1 MSGVQFLVCLWTLLI
16 AQSGFVRSE
25 IQFIK
30 KDEGDS
36 VHFPCA
42 TEQRNPPP
50 FGVYLKRSWLNQDD
64 MLFKHAGEEFTVGND
79 QDKNRTSVNGDPSSH
94 SVEVIISKLTVRDTD
109 RYYCE
114 FVVENPS
121 SEDER
126 VKGKTEFFLLVGAD
140 SSGSVDRGRLETC
153 AGGSVVLPCLP
164 EQEGLVVEG
173 VSLKRQRGRAPVE
186 VLYHSKRH
194 HSSNGPPTSSQFPA
208 ERFHLTS
215 APGPSGITYNLTLQ
229 QLQPEDSG
237 RYSCQL
243 LQHGNPDSST
253 SLGRQVFFVSVQGGQ
268 CSCSGSSTL
277 FYVLSS
283 AVVAL
288 LLLLGFVG
296 IYLCKTRRSVRSHPQ
311 APIYEEMAGV
321 KPRKFPPRHLED
333 KEHENRNC
341 IVKKSCS
348 DNHYE
353 SPSGALFPRRES

>member
-36 VHFPCA
+36 VLFPCA

-64 MLFKHAGEEFTVGND
+64 MLFKHTGEEFTVGND
-79 QDKNRTSVNGDPSSH
+79 QDKNRTSVKGDPSSH

-126 VKGKTEFFLLVGAD
+126 VKGKTEFFLLVGA
-140 SSGSVDRGRLETC
+140 
-153 AGGSVVLPCLP
+153 
-164 EQEGLVVEG
+164 
-173 VSLKRQRGRAPVE
+173 
-186 VLYHSKRH
+186 
-194 HSSNGPPTSSQFPA
+194 
-208 ERFHLTS
+208 
-215 APGPSGITYNLTLQ
+215 
-229 QLQPEDSG
+229 
-237 RYSCQL
+237 
-243 LQHGNPDSST
+243 
-253 SLGRQVFFVSVQGGQ
+253 GGQ